1 MDNEGTHGA
10 RGTWGAQPPD
20 GRTGRPGSP
29 VPHPAGPPP
38 AAPPG
43 PPPVAPPAFPPRVPP
58 PAVEPSALT
67 PPATPPGRYR
77 TAGTGPPTAEWLNAP
92 RPDSDPGVWRY
103 AYRPRPAERPP
114 RPSLVGP
121 AATLALW
128 LVLWLLLTE
137 RAVPYVFKPIEI
149 ITGPQWWV
157 FGGLRDD
164 APALV
169 VNSTTLYYQLLVLA
183 LGFWAA
189 RIGGWA
195 RLFRYF
201 AGPRLDRARFVTT
214 AAGALLTVWLV
225 WTRRVPLADVLLPAV
240 PTGLMQG
247 GGNQYAALF
256 VSIVL
261 YALIGTAIVWPF
273 ARIGQWSVE
282 LGPLLGRV
290 RNQRP
295 QQPRTAPGLPGT
307 APVEAAGPAPA
318 DWPELRAAG
327 RVDAAE
333 ALTAAVH
340 TGRMN
345 DVDCVRLR
353 HAWAVARTRPDRL
366 ESFTDTVLRKGAGAY
381 LHPSGQRDLP
391 LRTAPHD
398 PLTGQVRIGGCVDDP
413 RNPYPRRGSGM
424 ALEPASLGTSLLA
437 VGPPGSGK
445 TAGVVRPVIES
456 LAIRA
461 LTGQAAVLA
470 VGGAGAQLGPDDAY
484 DVVVRIG
491 DPTSVH
497 DFDLYGGT
505 TDPDEAAAA
514 LAEGLAGDIPGLDSR
529 RAGTVLGQ
537 LLGPYRTVHGRF
549 PGVPEL
555 RELLEGSVAALTVLR
570 QALEAGGH
578 HSMLRELDARARQA
592 GGAGD
597 PAAVLADRIAV
608 LDRPAFAGFFATGDD
623 ARPFSLRSLEQH
635 PLRVRIDLPERAHA
649 EASHILARLVLA
661 QFNAITAARSDRSLF
676 VCLVLDD
683 ATHTVTADTVRGIR
697 RLRSVNAGA
706 VLALRTL
713 DDVPEALHHALLGS
727 VGCAMAFSGVS
738 TWDGKRFAEAWG
750 KEWVEVREVAQH
762 GVFADQPLTRALHAL
777 RKLATGKAVT
787 TDAVTVRQV
796 ERERWSASG
805 LAYELAA
812 GHAVLSLTTVEGE
825 HAPPLLVRLGG

>member
-10 RGTWGAQPPD
+10 RGTRGAQPPD
-20 GRTGRPGSP
+20 GRPGRHGSS
-29 VPHPAGPPP
+29 VPRPAGPPP
-38 AAPPG
+38 TAPPG
-43 PPPVAPPAFPPRVPP
+43 PPPFAPPAFPPAVPS
-58 PAVEPSALT
+58 PAAEPSSMT
-67 PPATPPGRYR
+67 PPAAPPPPGRYR
-77 TAGTGPPTAEWLNAP
+77 NTPTRPPTADWLNAP
-92 RPDSDPGVWRY
+92 RPESDPGVWRY
-103 AYRPRPAERPP
+103 AYVPRPAERLS

-121 AATLALW
+121 AATLL
-128 LVLWLLLTE
+128 LWLLLWLLLAQ
-137 RAVPYVFKPIEI
+137 RSVPYVYKPIEI
-149 ITGPQWWV
+149 ITGPEWWV
-157 FGGLRDD
+157 FGGLRED
-164 APALV
+164 APELV
-169 VNSTTLYYQLLVLA
+169 RTSTTLYFQALVLL

-189 RIGGWA
+189 RVGNWA
-195 RLFRYF
+195 GLFRYY
-201 AGPRLDRARFVTT
+201 AGERLDRARAVATV
-214 AAGALLTVWLV
+214 AAAVLGLWLYF
-225 WTRRVPLADVLLPAV
+225 TERVPLVGLLYPLIPQGV
-240 PTGLMQG
+240 MQG
-247 GGNQYAALF
+247 GGNRYAAVLI
-256 VSIVL
+256 SWLL
-261 YALIGTAIVWPF
+261 YALAAAAIMWPF
-273 ARIGQWSVE
+273 ARAGAWSKE
-282 LGPLLGRV
+282 LRPLLRRGS
-290 RNQRP
+290 QAPPRP
-295 QQPRTAPGLPGT
+295 RAAPAPPGT
-307 APVEAAGPAPA
+307 APVPAPA

-333 ALTAAVH
+333 ALTAAVRA
-340 TGRMN
+340 GRMN

-366 ESFTDTVLRKGAGAY
+366 ESFTETVLRKGAGAF
-381 LHPSGQRDLP
+381 LHPSGHRDLP

-398 PLTGQVRIGGCVDDP
+398 PLVGQVRIGGCADDP

-437 VGPPGSGK
+437 VGPPGCGK
-445 TAGVVRPVIES
+445 TAAVVLPVVEA

-491 DPTSVH
+491 DPASVH

-505 TDPDEAAAA
+505 TDPDEAAAT
-514 LAEGLAGDIPGLDSR
+514 LAEGLVGDIPGVDSR

-537 LLGPYRTVHGRF
+537 LLGPYRTAHGRF

-555 RELLEGSVAALTVLR
+555 RELLEGSVAALSGLR
-570 QALEAGGH
+570 QALEAAGDRT
-578 HSMLRELDARARQA
+578 MLRELDARARQA

-608 LDRPAFAGFFATGDD
+608 LDRPAFAGFFATGDG

-649 EASHILARLVLA
+649 EASHVLARLVLA
-661 QFNAITAARSDRSLF
+661 QFNAIAAARSDHSLF

-683 ATHTVTADTVRGIR
+683 ATHTVTAETVRGIR

-713 DDVPEALHHALLGS
+713 DDVPEGLHTALLGAA
-727 VGCAMAFSGVS
+727 GCTMAFPGLT

-805 LAYELAA
+805 LAYELPA
-812 GHAVLSLTTVEGE
+812 GHAVLSLTTVDGE
-825 HAPPLLVRLGG
+825 HAPPLLVNLGG

>member
-1 MDNEGTHGA
+1 MDNEGTHGT

-20 GRTGRPGSP
+20 GRAGHPGGS

-38 AAPPG
+38 ARPPG
-43 PPPVAPPAFPPRVPP
+43 PPPTAPPAFPPTVPP
-58 PAVEPSALT
+58 PSAEPSA
-67 PPATPPGRYR
+67 AMPPGHHRP
-77 TAGTGPPTAEWLNAP
+77 AGTGAPTADWLNAP
-92 RPDSDPGVWRY
+92 RPESDPGVWRY
-103 AYRPRPAERPP
+103 AYVPRPAERLS

-121 AATLALW
+121 AATL
-128 LVLWLLLTE
+128 VLWLLLWLLLDQ
-137 RAVPYVFKPIEI
+137 RNVPYVFKPIEI
-149 ITGPQWWV
+149 ITGPEWWT
-157 FGGLRDD
+157 FGTLRDG
-164 APALV
+164 APPLV
-169 VNSTTLYYQLLVLA
+169 EISTTLYYQALVVL

-189 RIGGWA
+189 RIGNWA
-195 RLFRYF
+195 GLFHYYAGERL
-201 AGPRLDRARFVTT
+201 GRARAVATVM
-214 AAGALLTVWLV
+214 AAALALWLYFSQ
-225 WTRRVPLADVLLPAV
+225 RVPLVGLLYSIIPQGV
-240 PTGLMQG
+240 QQG
-247 GGNQYAALF
+247 GGNKYLAVLISWILYAAAA
-256 VSIVL
+256 
-261 YALIGTAIVWPF
+261 ALIIWPF
-273 ARIGQWSVE
+273 ARIGAWPKE
-282 LGPLLGRV
+282 LGPLLPKRL
-290 RNQRP
+290 RP
-295 QQPRTAPGLPGT
+295 LLRTGDPAPDRPRTAPERTGP
-307 APVEAAGPAPA
+307 APVE
-318 DWPELRAAG
+318 WPELRAAG
-327 RVDAAE
+327 RTEAAE
-333 ALTAAVH
+333 ALTAAVR

-353 HAWAVARTRPDRL
+353 HAWAVARTRADRL
-366 ESFTDTVLRKGAGAY
+366 EAFTETVLRKGPAAY
-381 LHPSGQRDLP
+381 LHPSGDRDLP

-398 PLTGQVRIGGCVDDP
+398 PLTGQVRIGDCADDP
-413 RNPYPRRGSGM
+413 RNPYPRRGSGL

-445 TAGVVRPVIES
+445 TAKVVRPVIES

-491 DPTSVH
+491 DPASMH

-505 TDPDEAAAA
+505 TDPDEAAAT
-514 LAEGLAGDIPGLDSR
+514 LAEGLAGDLPGLDSR

-537 LLGPYRTVHGRF
+537 LLGPYRTAHGRF

-555 RELLEGSVAALTVLR
+555 RELLEGSVTALTALR
-570 QALEAGGH
+570 QALEAGGEH
-578 HSMLRELDARARQA
+578 TMLRELDARARQA

-608 LDRPAFAGFFATGDD
+608 LDRPAFAAFFSTGRD

-635 PLRVRIDLPERAHA
+635 PLRVRVDLPERAHA
-649 EASHILARLVLA
+649 EASHVLARLILA

-676 VCLVLDD
+676 VCLVMDD
-683 ATHTVTADTVRGIR
+683 ATHTVTAETVRGIR

-713 DDVPEALHHALLGS
+713 DDVPEELHTALLGS
-727 VGCAMAFSGVS
+727 VGCNMAFAGVS

-805 LAYELAA
+805 LAYEVAA
-812 GHAVLSLTTVEGE
+812 GHAVISLTTVDGR
-825 HAPPLLVRLGG
+825 HAPPLLMKLGA